1 MGETLYTLPEVAD
14 KLKTSVQTLRKRI
27 KEGKLTA
34 HKYTRSYIVSQ
45 KDLDAMLTNTST
57 EKRVKKVDSKPTK
70 KKPAKRKTVLKK
82 SSKKSIKKSKSKN
95 K

>member
-70 KKPAKRKTVLKK
+70 KETHKK
-82 SSKKSIKKSKSKN
+82 KNCIKKVIQKIYKEE
-95 K
+95 

>member
-57 EKRVKKVDSKPTK
+57 EKNIKKVDKKTTK
-70 KKPAKRKTVLKK
+70 KKPSKRKTT
-82 SSKKSIKKSKSKN
+82 SKKTSKSTMKKSKTKN